1 MTRPRTTPV
10 QPPLLK
16 AVLFDMDGTLV
27 DTEQLWWAAVD
38 EVAAQ
43 LGYTLTEADQPDVL
57 GRPVEHTATLLGR
70 AVGAP
75 VGAVAAELHRKFA
88 ARVRADVVPRPG
100 AVELLVALRCAG
112 VPTALVTA
120 SPRHVADTVV
130 KALESLGAGRFTTT
144 VTADDT
150 LRTKPAPDPYL
161 AACQALGVAP
171 AACVA
176 VEDTPTGVASAEA
189 AGCHVLAVPSVAPIG
204 PAARRTVLA
213 SLKEASPGLLSAL
226 VRAGVSG
233 PRALGGPTPAQ
244 GTRVSGQPDGG
255 SAPALP
261 ARRRHAPP
269 ARPRPGA

>member
-1 MTRPRTTPV
+1 MKHSRTTPV
-10 QPPLLK
+10 QSPELG

-27 DTEQLWWAAVD
+27 DTEQLWWGAVD
-38 EVAAQ
+38 EVAAG
-43 LGYTLTEADQPDVL
+43 LGYALTAVDQPDVL
-57 GRPVEHTATLLGR
+57 GRPVEHTAMVLGR

-100 AVELLVALRCAG
+100 AVELLVALRGEG

-150 LRTKPAPDPYL
+150 LRTKPDPEPYL

-189 AGCHVLAVPSVAPIG
+189 AGCHVLAVPSVVSIEPT
-204 PAARRTVLA
+204 ARRTVLG

-226 VRAGVSG
+226 VRAGVPG
-233 PRALGGPTPAQ
+233 PRALSEPTPAQ
-244 GTRVSGQPDGG
+244 GMCVPGGPDDG
-255 SAPALP
+255 SAPAP
-261 ARRRHAPP
+261 AARRRQAPP
-269 ARPRPGA
+269 PHPRPRV